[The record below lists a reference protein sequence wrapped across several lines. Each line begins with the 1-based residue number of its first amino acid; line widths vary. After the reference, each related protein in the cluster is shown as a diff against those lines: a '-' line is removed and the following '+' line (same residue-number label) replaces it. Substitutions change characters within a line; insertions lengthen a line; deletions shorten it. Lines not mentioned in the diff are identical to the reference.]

1 MMHYYT
7 PWGVYPYIGS
17 CYMEGL
23 WTSLPPIKETNHDHQ
38 QIKHQHADL
47 APTHEE
53 EDGSGCPKER

>member
-1 MMHYYT
+1 
-7 PWGVYPYIGS
+7 
-17 CYMEGL
+17 MEGL
-23 WTSLPPIKETNHDHQ
+23 WASFPPIKEESHDDQ